1 MATAVNNILPND
13 ISVGSMERSGNSRIS
28 PVQQLLFPEG
38 RLTSLLPWIPA
49 SNIDHHVGNTRDSFD
64 EIGDDISDN
73 EGLPHFIPTGESF
86 DEPVRLHGARCAI
99 HTVKLDRVAPDE
111 RSTYRANERAQVIE
125 GMTNRLERRLLWA
138 NPGAAIA
145 GNAYQDTGG
154 LRGLLARLSAG
165 GKYVNPLTNVDS
177 VMSGGGTG
185 DALQSVLFI
194 TPGQNSMTLLYNPQ
208 YKPNADAA
216 ATTSVNRHANGF
228 WEIRL
233 KGTPLIDDV
242 KYDAARSGRPT
253 GKQLRAY
260 VTDYEWTCGIAMPNP
275 YANGR
280 LANIAQDLAPD
291 VFYNYLMYFTNMMPR
306 KPATGGYSQFVLMSR
321 QLRNKL
327 AMAER
332 SQNLGLFVSLTES
345 RQASM
350 GEYFNG
356 FRLYT
361 SDYLGAFETAI
372 DAPAIPATF

>member
-1 MATAVNNILPND
+1 MATTQNNIFPND
-13 ISVGSMERSGNSRIS
+13 ISVGSMERRGNSRLS

-49 SNIDHHVGNTRDSFD
+49 SNIDHHIGNISDSFD

-73 EGLPHFIPTGESF
+73 EGLPHFIPSGEDF

-99 HTVKLDRVAPDE
+99 HTVKLDRIAADE
-111 RSTYRANERAQVIE
+111 RATYRANERAQVIE

-138 NPGAAIA
+138 NPGVAIA
-145 GNAYQDTGG
+145 SNAYRDTGG
-154 LRGLLARLSAG
+154 LRGLLARLSQG
-165 GKYVNPLTNVDS
+165 GKYVNPLTGIDS
-177 VMSGGGTG
+177 VMSAGGAG
-185 DALQSVLFI
+185 DTLQSVLFC
-194 TPGQNSMTLLYNPQ
+194 TPGPKTLTLLYNPQ

-216 ATTSVNRHANGF
+216 ATTAVNRHANGF

-233 KGTPLIDDV
+233 KGTPLVDDV

-275 YANGR
+275 YVNGR
-280 LANIAQDLAPD
+280 LANVAQDLAPD
-291 VFYNYLMYFTNMMPR
+291 VFYRYLMYFTNMMPR
-306 KPATGGYSQFVLMSR
+306 KPATGSHSQFILMSR

-332 SQNLGLFVSLTES
+332 SQNLGLFISLTES
-345 RQASM
+345 RAASM

-356 FRLYT
+356 IRLHT
-361 SDYLGAFETAI
+361 SDYLGPVETAI
-372 DAPAIPATF
+372 KATKIPDTF